1 MKRSL
6 LITTIALIFVSF
18 IAVNNKAGTG
28 ADKSMV
34 KAENSVAL
42 KDRECSDCTK
52 YMSFKVNSKQWY
64 VCGQKQNDLNFAP
77 IIYNN
82 KTFCPLRQIPE
93 KAGYSLTYNGATK
106 TITLYS
112 DFNKLEI
119 LMQIGNPIAVIDGN
133 SVQIDENKK
142 ITPIVR
148 NGATLLPMKF
158 LLDSLSLKFEWYAQ
172 TKSFTIEY
180 TDPAC
185 LKPFTFKLENTDG
198 KQFDFSELKG
208 KPVFIDFS
216 ASWCQPCWEAYPMLK
231 DLYKKYGE
239 KVEFIGVMY
248 DEMADAVQT
257 KEDDELPWTV
267 LADTEAKVAR
277 SVCVNYYPTFVLLDK
292 DHNIKEKFVGFDEE
306 ETIGILTKAFES
318 IIK

>member
-1 MKRSL
+1 MAEEKN
-6 LITTIALIFVSF
+6 TIL
-18 IAVNNKAGTG
+18 
-28 ADKSMV
+28 
-34 KAENSVAL
+34 
-42 KDRECSDCTK
+42 
-52 YMSFKVNSKQWY
+52 
-64 VCGQKQNDLNFAP
+64 
-77 IIYNN
+77 
-82 KTFCPLRQIPE
+82 
-93 KAGYSLTYNGATK
+93 
-106 TITLYS
+106 
-112 DFNKLEI
+112 
-119 LMQIGNPIAVIDGN
+119 
-133 SVQIDENKK
+133 
-142 ITPIVR
+142 
-148 NGATLLPMKF
+148 
-158 LLDSLSLKFEWYAQ
+158 
-172 TKSFTIEY
+172 
-180 TDPAC
+180 
-185 LKPFTFKLENTDG
+185 NTDG

-231 DLYKKYGE
+231 DLYKKYAD
-239 KVEFIGVMY
+239 KVEFIGIMH